1 MDFSL
6 ISWLGVGVAGVTAMV
21 IGGLWYALL
30 FAKPWQRASGVTDEQ
45 LTQRAP
51 LTYIGSLL
59 LAFVMALV
67 LAPFIAAGGVL
78 FGTFAG
84 LAVGLGWVATSLG
97 MVALFE
103 RRPFAHWAVNA
114 GTRSSLTPRWAPSS
128 EPSRP
133 DFAAASVR

>member
-6 ISWLGVGVAGVTAMV
+6 ISWLGVVVAGVVAMV
-21 IGGLWYALL
+21 IGGLWYGLL
-30 FAKPWQRASGVTDEQ
+30 FAKPWQRAAGVTDEQ
-45 LTQRAP
+45 LTRNAP

-59 LAFVMALV
+59 LALVMALV
-67 LAPFIAAGGVL
+67 LAPFIAGGGVL

-97 MVALFE
+97 MIALFE

-114 GTRSSLTPRWAPSS
+114 GYAIVSYTAMGAIIGA
-128 EPSRP
+128 
-133 DFAAASVR
+133 FQG

>member
-6 ISWLGVGVAGVTAMV
+6 ISWLGVAVAGVTAMV
-21 IGGLWYALL
+21 IGGLWYSLL
-30 FAKPWQRASGVTDEQ
+30 FAKPWQRAAGVTDEQ
-45 LTQRAP
+45 LTQNAS
-51 LTYIGSLL
+51 LTYLGSLL

-67 LAPFIAAGGVL
+67 LAPFIAHGGAA

-97 MVALFE
+97 MICLFE

-114 GTRSSLTPRWAPSS
+114 GYAIVSYTAMGAIIGA
-128 EPSRP
+128 
-133 DFAAASVR
+133 FQA

>member
-6 ISWLGVGVAGVTAMV
+6 ISWLGVAVAGVVAMV

-30 FAKPWQRASGVTDEQ
+30 FAKPWQRAAGVTDEQ

-59 LAFVMALV
+59 LALVMALV
-67 LAPFIAAGGVL
+67 LAPFIAGGGVL

-114 GTRSSLTPRWAPSS
+114 GYAIVSYTAMGAIIGA
-128 EPSRP
+128 
-133 DFAAASVR
+133 FQA